1 MLKLTLTIKTGD
13 MLTPYVVKRHV
24 INRKSYIVTTLPNID
39 YLNKF
44 IERIALC

>member
-1 MLKLTLTIKTGD
+1 MLKLTLTIKNRTYVN
-13 MLTPYVVKRHV
+13 TYVVKRHV